1 MFIWICLYFSIRW
14 WPSLLHI
21 ISWLCPWCQVTQ
33 WVTAEQ
39 LPAVASEKACDWH
52 LLSGMKKRVSSH
64 WRWLSNASLLLVTK
78 QTGTLLSVLQ
88 PFTVRGFKESLHEP
102 NGRSNLSLYRLR
114 VFLSAH
120 FYNPMLD
127 ETCSFTPW
135 WVRIWKSM
143 KQLNHFSSFQLNNIQ
158 NWWEGGGYWRPAT
171 HSYFKQH
178 IVIQLLEIWDLNIG
192 SG

>member
-1 MFIWICLYFSIRW
+1 MTLTPSHHQLTLPMMPSDTMGDSRAVTSSCIRKGM
-14 WPSLLHI
+14 
-21 ISWLCPWCQVTQ
+21 WL
-33 WVTAEQ
+33 A
-39 LPAVASEKACDWH
+39 PALRNE
-52 LLSGMKKRVSSH
+52 KRVSSH

-88 PFTVRGFKESLHEP
+88 PFTVRGFEESLHEP